1 MPSMIRKRGRAS
13 EIAYN
18 IIGKPE
24 NLKAPVKTNQTR
36 DDKFY
41 RNARYSNVFT
51 EIR

>member
-1 MPSMIRKRGRAS
+1 MPAMIRKKGRAA

-18 IIGKPE
+18 LIGKPE
-24 NLKAPVKTNQTR
+24 NLKSQVKTNLIR

-51 EIR
+51 EVR